1 MLFVTGTGTTPQI
14 VGGGTLILGSTATP
28 DGYVTVQQGLT
39 ATIAVNNFTANN
51 LTIAGG
57 GSLSLPLANP
67 NLTSTGDGCD
77 RPGRGGQLDQWEDR
91 ADDADD
97 RLALSLGN
105 ATLKLINGTF
115 LTTIGTSA
123 TLPNGLVLTNPL
135 SFFNSNVTSA
145 RSASRSRSTV
155 PSHSEGRTSS

>member
-1 MLFVTGTGTTPQI
+1 MGGTTLTINAGSTLTVASGVVLFVTGTGTTPQI

-67 NLTSTGDGCD
+67 NLTSTATTGAIALV
-77 RPGRGGQLDQWEDR
+77 GGV
-91 ADDADD
+91 
-97 RLALSLGN
+97 SG
-105 ATLKLINGTF
+105 INGT
-115 LTTIGTSA
+115 SC
-123 TLPNGLVLTNPL
+123 
-135 SFFNSNVTSA
+135 
-145 RSASRSRSTV
+145 RRR
-155 PSHSEGRTSS
+155 